1 MKLNSTF
8 ALTLT
13 LLAGMLITGIVTGA
27 WGYTFGRKALKGV
40 TQPAISPILGG
51 AVSGDSSSRQGSGFL
66 KETEILKNV
75 QARIN
80 GPAKADSK
88 KNDSQQKQQDKPKSK
103 DKPFPISAQ
112 DQGVTLEV
120 RAVKKA
126 SGVLS
131 LEVAMK
137 NDGPEPVQFLYTFLD
152 ITDDQGQP
160 LTAITKGLP
169 TRLAADGKFSKGSIN
184 IPIASLE
191 KAKKLSLTLT
201 DYPNQEL
208 QLKVPD
214 IPVKNS

>member
-1 MKLNSTF
+1 
-8 ALTLT
+8 
-13 LLAGMLITGIVTGA
+13 MLITGIFTGVM
-27 WGYTFGRKALKGV
+27 GYSFGRKALRGV

-51 AVSGDSSSRQGSGFL
+51 AVGSRSTSQQGSKFL
-66 KETEILKNV
+66 KEAEILKNV
-75 QARIN
+75 KARIN
-80 GPAKADSK
+80 GPTKADSE
-88 KNDSQQKQQDKPKSK
+88 KNNPKQKQQDKPKSS
-103 DKPFPISAQ
+103 DKPFPIRAQ

-120 RAVKKA
+120 RSVKNA
-126 SGVLS
+126 NGVLS
-131 LEVAMK
+131 LAVAMK

-152 ITDDQGQP
+152 ITDEQGQP

-169 TRLAADGKFSKGSIN
+169 TRLAPDGKFSEGSIN
-184 IPIASLE
+184 IPLASLE